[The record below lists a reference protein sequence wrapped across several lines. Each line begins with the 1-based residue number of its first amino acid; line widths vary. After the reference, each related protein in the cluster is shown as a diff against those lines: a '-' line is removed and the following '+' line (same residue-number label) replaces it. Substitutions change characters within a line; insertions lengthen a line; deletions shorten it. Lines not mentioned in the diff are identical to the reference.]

1 MIRMAVFAV
10 SLALAG
16 CGFEPLYGGAAGQR
30 TVAELAGVRIGDIAD
45 RSGQELRNALVDR
58 FGTDVPVTVP
68 RRYRL
73 DVTVPPTA
81 LIAGPGARGADVVQP
96 LNVTATV
103 QLVDIT
109 SGARVHQFVVTA
121 SASVV
126 LVDNPFASTQ
136 NSRGTRSALSRVL
149 ADQIADRVAAFL
161 RSRPVA

>member
-1 MIRMAVFAV
+1 MLRLIVLAA
-10 SLALAG
+10 SLALAA

-30 TVAELAGVRIGDIAD
+30 TVQDLAGVRIGEIAD

-58 FGTDVPVTVP
+58 FGTDVPTTVV

-81 LIAGPGARGADVVQP
+81 LIAGPGVRGADVVQP
-96 LNVTATV
+96 LNVSATV
-103 QLVDIT
+103 LLVDIA

-136 NSRGTRSALSRVL
+136 NTRGTRTALSRVL
-149 ADQIADRVAAFL
+149 ADQIADRVAAYL
-161 RSRPVA
+161 RSRPAA